1 MRYPMLVPQ
10 YDAVHVISDIHLGGT
25 PGFQIFNQQEAL
37 VWFIDQLE
45 ALPDDQKI
53 ALVLNGDI
61 VDFLAEPA
69 PNHEKEC
76 YFRPLHAI
84 TDLTRIMCDPSFE
97 KIWKALARYMQ
108 ASNRFL
114 VLVLGNHD
122 VELALPEV
130 REFLTNQLCEDN
142 DAARGRLT
150 FAMDG
155 TGYACRVK
163 DRNILCIH
171 GNETDAWNPVDYR
184 TLARISAEKKRHTP
198 LTAWA
203 PNAGTKM
210 VIDVMNGMKKKYRW
224 IDLLKPETET
234 VPALLLAMD
243 NDAVTWSRIKK
254 LFGVVTD
261 LARDKQRGPDNFLG
275 IDVML
280 SGEEPSEDEAFHKM
294 MTTSYPSLAGSS
306 SPQETEMDSLLR
318 EMDSHVAHGTSPTTL
333 AGDSGQPEFLGIWG
347 AVWDKIRGRSPEDN
361 MREALQGWLD
371 GDKSF
376 NPTEQD
382 KTCKNVRELVGPEV
396 DVVVAGHTHLQKAIQ
411 GSNGT
416 AAYFNSGSW
425 IRLMQLTPDLLQKE
439 AFTKVWAVL
448 EKGDMES
455 LDNATVQGQPLIRH
469 IRSVVSIQKE
479 TDGNVLGTLAT
490 VEGSGSNFSLTPVQE
505 GQFTF

>member
-1 MRYPMLVPQ
+1 MLVPQ
-10 YDAVHVISDIHLGGT
+10 YHAVHVISDIHLGGT

-37 VWFIDQLE
+37 VWFIDYLR
-45 ALPDDQKI
+45 ALPENQKI

-69 PNHEKEC
+69 PAHEKEC
-76 YFRPLHAI
+76 YFRPLHAMA
-84 TDLTRIMCDPSFE
+84 DLTRIMCDPSFE
-97 KIWKALARYMQ
+97 KIWKALTHYLQ
-108 ASNRFL
+108 TSNRFL

-130 REFLTNQLCEDN
+130 REFLTGQLCRDD

-163 DRNILCIH
+163 DKNILCIH

-184 TLARISAEKKRHTP
+184 TLARINAEKKRHTP
-198 LTAWA
+198 LTPWT

-243 NDAVTWSRIKK
+243 NDAVTWSRVKK
-254 LFGVVTD
+254 LFGVATD
-261 LARDKQRGPDNFLG
+261 FVRDTHRGPDSFLG

-280 SGEEPSEDEAFHKM
+280 SGEEPSEDKAFHTM
-294 MTTSYPSLAGSS
+294 MAASYPSLAEAA
-306 SPQETEMDSLLR
+306 SPQETQMDSLLA
-318 EMDSHVAHGTSPTTL
+318 EMDAHVAEGSSPATFADDT
-333 AGDSGQPEFLGIWG
+333 GQPEFLGIWG
-347 AVWDKIRGRSPEDN
+347 AVWDKIRRRSPEEN
-361 MREALQGWLD
+361 MREALQAWLD
-371 GDKSF
+371 GDKAF
-376 NPTEQD
+376 DPTEQD
-382 KTCKNVRELVGPEV
+382 NTCKSVRELVGPEV
-396 DVVVAGHTHLQKAIQ
+396 DVVIAGHTHLQKAIQ
-411 GSNGT
+411 GSKGS

-425 IRLMQLTPDLLQKE
+425 IRLMQLTPELLQKE
-439 AFTKVWAVL
+439 AFKKVWAVL

-455 LDNATVQGQPLIRH
+455 LDNATVKGQPLIRH

-479 TDGNVLGTLAT
+479 PDGNVLGTLAT
-490 VEGSGSNFSLTPVQE
+490 VEESGSNYNLTPVQQ
-505 GQFTF
+505 GQFTC